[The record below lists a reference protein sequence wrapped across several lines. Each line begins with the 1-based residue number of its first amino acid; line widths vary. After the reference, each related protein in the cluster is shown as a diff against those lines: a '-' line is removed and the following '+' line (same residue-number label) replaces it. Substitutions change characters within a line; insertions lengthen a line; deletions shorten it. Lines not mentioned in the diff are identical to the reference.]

1 MQGLIEEKKLDEFNI
16 PQYTPSPAEVKE
28 VVENEGSFSVDRL
41 EVSKVNWNVYENDG
55 DYNVTQC
62 MRAVAEPL
70 LVNQFG
76 QAIMDKIFQRYREI
90 IADKISKE
98 ATHFYNVIVSV
109 TKTIM

>member
-16 PQYTPSPAEVKE
+16 PQYTPSPGEVEE
-28 VVENEGSFSVDRL
+28 VVEKEGSFSIDRL
-41 EVSKVNWNVYENDG
+41 EVSQVNWNVYENDG

-76 QAIMDKIFQRYREI
+76 QAMMDKIFERYREI

-98 ATHFYNVIVSV
+98 TTQFYNVIVSV
-109 TKTIM
+109 TKTAT